1 MHAYLILGGRASN
14 IGAKRQRNTLL
25 LCFRALNTRCKT
37 SLAGRSNTPLR
48 ADALAS
54 CLLQAT
60 RKLLSKRVRRH
71 EASGS
76 ELDDSDTDSKEKRE
90 KMKKRREKETKTK
103 EAPRVWNEDTEKLR
117 ALVVTVAQGLPKH
130 VGFKLPTTCYR
141 GKPSDSE
148 LQERIAAFLTSKGLK
163 SLQPNDEEMAAFRT
177 KVFATP
183 SSAMSNVGV
192 FPACAL
198 RPWSRRPRNA
208 SI

>member
-1 MHAYLILGGRASN
+1 MER
-14 IGAKRQRNTLL
+14 
-25 LCFRALNTRCKT
+25 
-37 SLAGRSNTPLR
+37 
-48 ADALAS
+48 
-54 CLLQAT
+54 
-60 RKLLSKRVRRH
+60 
-71 EASGS
+71 
-76 ELDDSDTDSKEKRE
+76 KEKRE
-90 KMKKRREKETKTK
+90 KKEKRREKESKK
-103 EAPRVWNEDTEKLR
+103 EAKSVWNEDTEKLR

-183 SSAMSNVGV
+183 SSAMSNVRI

-198 RPWSRRPRNA
+198 RTWSRRPRNA